1 MAASAPA
8 RAERAGSPPP
18 QHPSENRDDDGL
30 RLTFGLG
37 AAAKDVSTH
46 PRFALPFEGTVVSG
60 PFSASAGA
68 VLSSLGVDE
77 AYGELGIWVGVDV
90 GLGIGYGQ
98 RETSHGAAWSP
109 IGHVFLGV
117 PIPLAEDA
125 LGALQDPLKRYW
137 LPYLLPYYRPS
148 WDLRTRGVSHEV
160 GLMLKM
166 SYTVRGMRV
175 SGFTDL

>member
-1 MAASAPA
+1 MAASAPV
-8 RAERAGSPPP
+8 RAEREGSAPPP
-18 QHPSENRDDDGL
+18 PGKHDDDGL

-37 AAAKDVSTH
+37 GAAKDVSTH
-46 PRFALPFEGTVVSG
+46 PRFALPLEGTVVSG

-68 VLSSLGVDE
+68 LLSSLGVDE
-77 AYGELGIWVGVDV
+77 AYGELGVWLGVDV
-90 GLGIGYGQ
+90 GLGIGYGR
-98 RETSHGAAWSP
+98 RETGHGAAWTP

-125 LGALQDPLKRYW
+125 FTALLEPPKTYW

-148 WDLRTRGVSHEV
+148 WDLRTRGISHEV
-160 GLMLKM
+160 GLMIKM
-166 SYTVRGMRV
+166 SYTLRGMQV